1 MTDAAAAGAGADAV
15 EMADAGADAEEQVT
29 ETGVDLEEQ
38 MTEAGDAATQKALEA
53 KQAKALA
60 AYQKQLA
67 QTRAWKQN
75 HKAAVKQHS
84 RTCYV
89 KQKEERMQKQRDYRL
104 LQKELREGARAS
116 ATPAAGAAARASA
129 APVARAYTFT
139 VAAGCV
145 GECTPG
151 CCAACY
157 AAIWEKR
164 HPVMMRIQMAYKIQ
178 DETEEPLP
186 VDAAE
191 EARFAEA
198 LTRTWCKAGCEYL
211 ETKEFCKFWGECR
224 RCGAVRK
231 KARAEERRFHEHCAE
246 RRLAIRESEQRV
258 SDEWQNW
265 VASFKLGPEA
275 GAAWRAEW
283 EQALAEAT
291 EARQASTRKAW
302 PRRAPHQQHTQ

>member
-1 MTDAAAAGAGADAV
+1 
-15 EMADAGADAEEQVT
+15 
-29 ETGVDLEEQ
+29 VDLEEQ
-38 MTEAGDAATQKALEA
+38 MTEAGNAATQKALEA

-129 APVARAYTFT
+129 APVARA
-139 VAAGCV
+139 
-145 GECTPG
+145 
-151 CCAACY
+151 
-157 AAIWEKR
+157 
-164 HPVMMRIQMAYKIQ
+164 
-178 DETEEPLP
+178 
-186 VDAAE
+186 
-191 EARFAEA
+191 
-198 LTRTWCKAGCEYL
+198 
-211 ETKEFCKFWGECR
+211 KFWGECR